1 MKCDGYTTPK
11 PRKYRQKWQPKATI
25 TTFGVGPLC
34 SSIHDVPSLTSQE
47 RLYFNHFFQFTST
60 QLSLSAEST
69 NFWLQYALPMGYQFK
84 SIRYSMVAV
93 GVSHRLFMAQ
103 SLDHS
108 NLNELK
114 SLATQQYNK
123 AIASIIPNMA
133 ASSAQDLHII
143 MICCLLFVSFEGLTG
158 RYDELLRHLS
168 AGIELFHLPLLISN
182 TKERAM
188 TRKLAEMFCRLGV
201 ESSNFMK
208 TDPSISGITQW
219 YRNNTKLNSQM
230 PISFKTLDEA
240 SLALRELDVFYEMK
254 PWYDE
259 GSDDEDK
266 THDVAE
272 GSKNLQDGLDEWT
285 ERFDAFYKLSREEL
299 SGKEEQKYH
308 NLCVRQKYWQM
319 AIDAYASEEAAAD
332 YKTFEPF
339 LAAAREAAA
348 PLIALGQP
356 TFSLD
361 GDLISGLAFVA
372 STTIDTQTKVGALD
386 QLWRLNRREGLLDSR
401 DIVEMHE
408 LARALDMCMEEPDF
422 DETWV
427 PTAAAGIPTIIE
439 RLRKGLGQL
448 SL

>member
-240 SLALRELDVFYEMK
+240 SLALRALDVFYEMK

-266 THDVAE
+266 MHDVADE
-272 GSKNLQDGLDEWT
+272 SKNLQDGLDEWT
-285 ERFDAFYKLSREEL
+285 ERFDAFYKLRREEL
-299 SGKEEQKYH
+299 SAKEEQKYH

-319 AIDAYASEEAAAD
+319 AIDAHASEEAAAD

-339 LAAAREAAA
+339 LVAAREV
-348 PLIALGQP
+348 ALGQP

-372 STTIDTQTKVGALD
+372 STTTDAQTKVGALD

-408 LARALDMCMEEPDF
+408 LTRAFDMCTEEPDF